1 MLEEPEHSKESI
13 LTIREA
19 AQLLRV
25 SQRTIR
31 RWIADGR
38 LPASRLSSRLIRIY
52 YHDIVALMDS
62 CRIAPDDGG
71 QPHSH
76 ETSSAGTDSFNSGQL
91 SFE

>member
-1 MLEEPEHSKESI
+1 MTRDPVYSIESV
-13 LTIREA
+13 LTVHET

-38 LPASRLSSRLIRIY
+38 LPASRLTNRVIRIY

-62 CRIAPDDGG
+62 CRIALDDGE
-71 QPHSH
+71 QLHSY
-76 ETSSAGTDSFNSGQL
+76 EMNTVGIDASD
-91 SFE
+91 FES